1 MLTGRQ
7 MRAARALLGWSAQ
20 DLADHSKVG
29 ISTIRR
35 TELVDGAVRMIPG
48 NVEAVV
54 RAFLAAGVE
63 MIPENGGG
71 AGVRMRLAQAQAG
84 EQEVRND

>member
-7 MRAARALLGWSAQ
+7 MRAARALLRWSAQ
-20 DLADHSKVG
+20 DLAARSKVG

-35 TELVDGAVRMIPG
+35 TELVDGSVRMIPG

-71 AGVRMRLAQAQAG
+71 LGVRLRSPEITREPQALAA
-84 EQEVRND
+84 

>member
-7 MRAARALLGWSAQ
+7 MRAARALLRWSAQ
-20 DLADHSKVG
+20 DLAARSKVG

-35 TELVDGAVRMIPG
+35 TELVDGSVRMIPG

-71 AGVRMRLAQAQAG
+71 LGVRLSKPGDHA
-84 EQEVRND
+84 